1 MLTKLII
8 TVLFFTLNLITFSK
22 MTEYQDFS
30 SERSTWFFKIDKEGK
45 NTIFSD
51 FYPPFDPSVK
61 VENFSP
67 IMEYNLDSNYYF
79 NNQNNLMAEL
89 EDLKK
94 IYAPYFSYSLEKD
107 RLNIEFVRYDK
118 EIIGNLG
125 KRNTKLEYTK
135 RVWNLSLD
143 IKNSVGEIEYSQY
156 EKFIGGRNKKFIEP
170 TKILVR
176 KRSTITLSNK
186 DFEKSGDKLYIS
198 ASKIMK
204 YFDIKTIIQEGYLAL
219 QFDNIPR
226 ITTQTSNPP
235 SAKNIWL
242 SGGVERT
249 DKNYTWADYMND
261 IIEGRRKSG
270 WFWKGIYISEKDSF
284 RDNDGKSIEPDINRI
299 VPLAIYI
306 PSNYSPKDSRLAFI
320 LHGGTG
326 NENASA
332 YRLAQRD
339 IYLEKYAEK
348 YNYILAFPNG
358 WTQNPLWMHR
368 QALVSFEKSYDL
380 VMENFP
386 VSEDRVFLMGN
397 SLGGRGTFD
406 VAMRKPDMFQA
417 IVSTAPAW
425 GVKTHSQWVQNRY
438 SVKDIE
444 SVPTLI
450 GVGTAD
456 STFSFRVEVGNKV
469 DKGWITRDIEPYL
482 KNATYI
488 TVEEGNHTYNWGSIL
503 DIIFDFF
510 ESNLENKSNPTSKIS
525 SVTLNGK
532 EINGT
537 TMIELGDFEKTFGDR
552 FKVYKVYSYDK
563 KIENAVE
570 YYTIIS
576 KNQTLNF
583 KVGDRKYRKNIERY
597 KEDIGKRDKD
607 IELLDNAPTFSQAPT
622 LIDGKVY
629 IPVKEILEVM
639 R

>member
-79 NNQNNLMAEL
+79 NNQNNLMVEL

-249 DKNYTWADYMND
+249 DRNYTWADYMND

-284 RDNDGKSIEPDINRI
+284 RDNNGKSIEPDINRI

-326 NENASA
+326 NENA
-332 YRLAQRD
+332 
-339 IYLEKYAEK
+339 
-348 YNYILAFPNG
+348 
-358 WTQNPLWMHR
+358 
-368 QALVSFEKSYDL
+368 
-380 VMENFP
+380 
-386 VSEDRVFLMGN
+386 
-397 SLGGRGTFD
+397 
-406 VAMRKPDMFQA
+406 
-417 IVSTAPAW
+417 
-425 GVKTHSQWVQNRY
+425 
-438 SVKDIE
+438 
-444 SVPTLI
+444 
-450 GVGTAD
+450 
-456 STFSFRVEVGNKV
+456 
-469 DKGWITRDIEPYL
+469 
-482 KNATYI
+482 TYI

-510 ESNLENKSNPTSKIS
+510 ESNLENEGKPTSKIS
-525 SVTLNGK
+525 PVTLNGK

-570 YYTIIS
+570 YYTIVS

-607 IELLDNAPTFSQAPT
+607 IELLESAPTFSQAPT

>member
-30 SERSTWFFKIDKEGK
+30 SERSTWFFKIDKERK

-79 NNQNNLMAEL
+79 NNQNNLMVEL

-143 IKNSVGEIEYSQY
+143 IKKSVGEIEYSQY

-176 KRSTITLSNK
+176 KRSTLTLSNK

-242 SGGVERT
+242 SRGVERT
-249 DKNYTWADYMND
+249 DRNYTWADYMND

-270 WFWKGIYISEKDSF
+270 WFWKGIYISEKDRF
-284 RDNDGKSIEPDINRI
+284 RDNDGKSIDLDINRI

-306 PSNYSPKDSRLAFI
+306 PNNYSPKDSRLVFI

-386 VSEDRVFLMGN
+386 VSKDRVFLMGN

-406 VAMRKPDMFQA
+406 VAMRKPNMFQA

-510 ESNLENKSNPTSKIS
+510 ESNLESEDKPTSKIS

>member
-45 NTIFSD
+45 RTIFSD

-79 NNQNNLMAEL
+79 NNQNNLMVEL

-107 RLNIEFVRYDK
+107 RLSIEFVRYDK

-135 RVWNLSLD
+135 RVWNLSLV
-143 IKNSVGEIEYSQY
+143 IKKSVGEIEYSQY

-176 KRSTITLSNK
+176 KRSTITLSNE
-186 DFEKSGDKLYIS
+186 DFQKFGDKLYIS

-226 ITTQTSNPP
+226 ITTQTSNSP
-235 SAKNIWL
+235 SAKNTWL

-249 DKNYTWADYMND
+249 DENYTWADYMND

-284 RDNDGKSIEPDINRI
+284 RDNDGKSINLDINRI

-306 PSNYSPKDSRLAFI
+306 PSNYSLKDSRLAFI

-386 VSEDRVFLMGN
+386 VSKDRVFLMGN
-397 SLGGRGTFD
+397 SLGGRGTLD
-406 VAMRKPDMFQA
+406 VAMRKPNMFQA
-417 IVSTAPAW
+417 IVATAPAW

-510 ESNLENKSNPTSKIS
+510 ESNLENEDKPTSKIS
-525 SVTLNGK
+525 SVTLSGK

-552 FKVYKVYSYDK
+552 FKVYKIYSYDK

-607 IELLDNAPTFSQAPT
+607 IEYLDNAPTFSQAPT

-629 IPVKEILEVM
+629 IPVKEILGVM

>member
-30 SERSTWFFKIDKEGK
+30 SERSTWFFKIDKERK

-79 NNQNNLMAEL
+79 NNQNNLMVEL

-143 IKNSVGEIEYSQY
+143 IKKSVGEIEYSQY

-176 KRSTITLSNK
+176 KRSTLTLSNK

-226 ITTQTSNPP
+226 VTTQTSIPP
-235 SAKNIWL
+235 SAKNTWL
-242 SGGVERT
+242 PGGVERT
-249 DKNYTWADYMND
+249 DENYTWADYMND

-284 RDNDGKSIEPDINRI
+284 KDNDGKSIDLDINRI

-510 ESNLENKSNPTSKIS
+510 ESNLENEGKPTSKIS
-525 SVTLNGK
+525 PVTLNGK

>member
-30 SERSTWFFKIDKEGK
+30 SECSTWFFKIDKEGK

-79 NNQNNLMAEL
+79 NNQNNLMVEL

-143 IKNSVGEIEYSQY
+143 IKKSVGEIEYSQY

-249 DKNYTWADYMND
+249 DRNYTWADYMND

-284 RDNDGKSIEPDINRI
+284 RDNDGKSIDLDINRI

-306 PSNYSPKDSRLAFI
+306 YLVITLLKIVDWLLSYTEGQEMRMP
-320 LHGGTG
+320 LH
-326 NENASA
+326 
-332 YRLAQRD
+332 
-339 IYLEKYAEK
+339 I
-348 YNYILAFPNG
+348 G
-358 WTQNPLWMHR
+358 WLK
-368 QALVSFEKSYDL
+368 E
-380 VMENFP
+380 
-386 VSEDRVFLMGN
+386 
-397 SLGGRGTFD
+397 
-406 VAMRKPDMFQA
+406 
-417 IVSTAPAW
+417 ISTW
-425 GVKTHSQWVQNRY
+425 KNM
-438 SVKDIE
+438 
-444 SVPTLI
+444 
-450 GVGTAD
+450 
-456 STFSFRVEVGNKV
+456 
-469 DKGWITRDIEPYL
+469 L
-482 KNATYI
+482 KNI
-488 TVEEGNHTYNWGSIL
+488 TISLPSLMVGHKIHCGCIDKLWYPL
-503 DIIFDFF
+503 R
-510 ESNLENKSNPTSKIS
+510 NPMTWLWKIS
-525 SVTLNGK
+525 L
-532 EINGT
+532 
-537 TMIELGDFEKTFGDR
+537 
-552 FKVYKVYSYDK
+552 
-563 KIENAVE
+563 
-570 YYTIIS
+570 
-576 KNQTLNF
+576 
-583 KVGDRKYRKNIERY
+583 
-597 KEDIGKRDKD
+597 
-607 IELLDNAPTFSQAPT
+607 
-622 LIDGKVY
+622 
-629 IPVKEILEVM
+629 
-639 R
+639 

>member
-45 NTIFSD
+45 RTIFSD

-79 NNQNNLMAEL
+79 NNQNNLMVEL

-107 RLNIEFVRYDK
+107 RLSIEFVRYDK

-143 IKNSVGEIEYSQY
+143 IKKSVGEIEYSQY

-170 TKILVR
+170 TKILV
-176 KRSTITLSNK
+176 KKKSTITLSNE
-186 DFEKSGDKLYIS
+186 DFQKSGDKLYIS

-235 SAKNIWL
+235 SAKNTWL
-242 SGGVERT
+242 PGGVERT
-249 DKNYTWADYMND
+249 DENYTWADYMDD

-270 WFWKGIYISEKDSF
+270 WFWNGIYISEKDSF
-284 RDNDGKSIEPDINRI
+284 RDNNGKSINLDINRI

-306 PSNYSPKDSRLAFI
+306 PSNYSLKDSRLAFI

-386 VSEDRVFLMGN
+386 VSKDRVFLMGN
-397 SLGGRGTFD
+397 SLGGRGTLD
-406 VAMRKPDMFQA
+406 VAMRKPNMFQA
-417 IVSTAPAW
+417 IVATAPAW

-488 TVEEGNHTYNWGSIL
+488 TVEEGKHTYNWGSIL

-510 ESNLENKSNPTSKIS
+510 ESNLENEDKPTSKIS
-525 SVTLNGK
+525 SVTLSGK

-552 FKVYKVYSYDK
+552 FKVYKIYSYDK

-607 IELLDNAPTFSQAPT
+607 IEYLDNAPTFSQAPT

-629 IPVKEILEVM
+629 IPVKEILGVM

>member
-1 MLTKLII
+1 M
-8 TVLFFTLNLITFSK
+8 
-22 MTEYQDFS
+22 
-30 SERSTWFFKIDKEGK
+30 
-45 NTIFSD
+45 
-51 FYPPFDPSVK
+51 
-61 VENFSP
+61 
-67 IMEYNLDSNYYF
+67 
-79 NNQNNLMAEL
+79 
-89 EDLKK
+89 
-94 IYAPYFSYSLEKD
+94 
-107 RLNIEFVRYDK
+107 
-118 EIIGNLG
+118 
-125 KRNTKLEYTK
+125 
-135 RVWNLSLD
+135 
-143 IKNSVGEIEYSQY
+143 
-156 EKFIGGRNKKFIEP
+156 
-170 TKILVR
+170 
-176 KRSTITLSNK
+176 
-186 DFEKSGDKLYIS
+186 
-198 ASKIMK
+198 
-204 YFDIKTIIQEGYLAL
+204 
-219 QFDNIPR
+219 
-226 ITTQTSNPP
+226 
-235 SAKNIWL
+235 
-242 SGGVERT
+242 
-249 DKNYTWADYMND
+249 
-261 IIEGRRKSG
+261 
-270 WFWKGIYISEKDSF
+270 
-284 RDNDGKSIEPDINRI
+284 
-299 VPLAIYI
+299 
-306 PSNYSPKDSRLAFI
+306 
-320 LHGGTG
+320 
-326 NENASA
+326 
-332 YRLAQRD
+332 
-339 IYLEKYAEK
+339 EKYAEK

-510 ESNLENKSNPTSKIS
+510 ESNLESEDKPTSKIS

-639 R
+639 K

>member
-79 NNQNNLMAEL
+79 NNQNNLMVEL

-143 IKNSVGEIEYSQY
+143 IKKSVGEIEYSQY

-176 KRSTITLSNK
+176 KRSTLTLSNK

-249 DKNYTWADYMND
+249 DENYTWADYMND

-284 RDNDGKSIEPDINRI
+284 RDNDGKSIDLDINRI

-332 YRLAQRD
+332 YRLAQRN

-348 YNYILAFPNG
+348 YNYILAFPNS

-386 VSEDRVFLMGN
+386 VSEDRVLFDGELSRGKGN
-397 SLGGRGTFD
+397 F
-406 VAMRKPDMFQA
+406 
-417 IVSTAPAW
+417 
-425 GVKTHSQWVQNRY
+425 
-438 SVKDIE
+438 
-444 SVPTLI
+444 
-450 GVGTAD
+450 
-456 STFSFRVEVGNKV
+456 
-469 DKGWITRDIEPYL
+469 
-482 KNATYI
+482 
-488 TVEEGNHTYNWGSIL
+488 
-503 DIIFDFF
+503 
-510 ESNLENKSNPTSKIS
+510 
-525 SVTLNGK
+525 
-532 EINGT
+532 
-537 TMIELGDFEKTFGDR
+537 
-552 FKVYKVYSYDK
+552 
-563 KIENAVE
+563 
-570 YYTIIS
+570 
-576 KNQTLNF
+576 
-583 KVGDRKYRKNIERY
+583 
-597 KEDIGKRDKD
+597 
-607 IELLDNAPTFSQAPT
+607 
-622 LIDGKVY
+622 
-629 IPVKEILEVM
+629 
-639 R
+639 

>member
-45 NTIFSD
+45 KTIFSD

-79 NNQNNLMAEL
+79 NNQNNLMVEL

-107 RLNIEFVRYDK
+107 RLSIEFVRYDK

-143 IKNSVGEIEYSQY
+143 IKKSVGEIEYSQY
-156 EKFIGGRNKKFIEP
+156 EKFIGGRNKRFIEP

-235 SAKNIWL
+235 SAKNTWL

-249 DKNYTWADYMND
+249 DKNYTWADYMDD

-284 RDNDGKSIEPDINRI
+284 KDNDGKSIELDINRI

-306 PSNYSPKDSRLAFI
+306 PSNYSPKDSRLVFI

-380 VMENFP
+380 VMEIFP

-406 VAMRKPDMFQA
+406 VAMRKPNMFQA
-417 IVSTAPAW
+417 IVATAPAW
-425 GVKTHSQWVQNRY
+425 GVKTHSQWVQNKY

-456 STFSFRVEVGNKV
+456 STFSFRVEVGNKM

-510 ESNLENKSNPTSKIS
+510 ESNLESEDKPTSKIS
-525 SVTLNGK
+525 PVTLSGK

-552 FKVYKVYSYDK
+552 FKVYKIYSYDK

-629 IPVKEILEVM
+629 IPVKEILEIM

>member
-79 NNQNNLMAEL
+79 NNQNNLMVEL

-235 SAKNIWL
+235 STKNIWL

-249 DKNYTWADYMND
+249 DENYTWADYMND

-270 WFWKGIYISEKDSF
+270 WFWNGIYISEKDSF
-284 RDNDGKSIEPDINRI
+284 RDNNGKSINLDINRI

-306 PSNYSPKDSRLAFI
+306 PSNYSLKDSRLAFI

-510 ESNLENKSNPTSKIS
+510 ESNLESEDKPTSKIS

-537 TMIELGDFEKTFGDR
+537 TMIELEDFEKNFGDR

>member
-45 NTIFSD
+45 KTIFSD

-79 NNQNNLMAEL
+79 NNQNNLMVEL

-107 RLNIEFVRYDK
+107 RLSIEFVRYDK

-143 IKNSVGEIEYSQY
+143 IKKSVGEIEYSQY

-176 KRSTITLSNK
+176 KRSTITLSNE
-186 DFEKSGDKLYIS
+186 DFQKSGDKLYIS

-235 SAKNIWL
+235 SAKNTWL
-242 SGGVERT
+242 PGGVERT
-249 DKNYTWADYMND
+249 DENYTWADYMDD

-270 WFWKGIYISEKDSF
+270 WFWNGIYISEKDSF
-284 RDNDGKSIEPDINRI
+284 RDNNGKSINLDINRI

-306 PSNYSPKDSRLAFI
+306 PSNYSLKDSRLAFI

-386 VSEDRVFLMGN
+386 VSKDRVFLMGN
-397 SLGGRGTFD
+397 SLGGRGTLD
-406 VAMRKPDMFQA
+406 VAMRKPNMFQA
-417 IVSTAPAW
+417 IVATAPAW

-510 ESNLENKSNPTSKIS
+510 ESNLENEDKPTSKIS
-525 SVTLNGK
+525 SVTLSGK

-552 FKVYKVYSYDK
+552 FKVYKIYSYDK

-607 IELLDNAPTFSQAPT
+607 IEYLDNAPTFSQAPT

-629 IPVKEILEVM
+629 IPVKEILGVM

>member
-45 NTIFSD
+45 RTIFSD

-79 NNQNNLMAEL
+79 NNQNNLMVEL

-107 RLNIEFVRYDK
+107 RLSIEFVRYDK

-143 IKNSVGEIEYSQY
+143 IKKSVGEIEYSQY

-170 TKILVR
+170 TKILV
-176 KRSTITLSNK
+176 KKKSTITLSNE
-186 DFEKSGDKLYIS
+186 DFQKSGDKLYIS

-235 SAKNIWL
+235 SAKNTWL
-242 SGGVERT
+242 PGGVERT
-249 DKNYTWADYMND
+249 DENYTWADYMDD

-270 WFWKGIYISEKDSF
+270 WFWNGIYISEKDSF
-284 RDNDGKSIEPDINRI
+284 RDNNGKSINLDINRI

-306 PSNYSPKDSRLAFI
+306 PSNYSLKDSRLAFI

-386 VSEDRVFLMGN
+386 VSKDRVFLMGN
-397 SLGGRGTFD
+397 SLGGRGTLD
-406 VAMRKPDMFQA
+406 VAMRKPNMFQA
-417 IVSTAPAW
+417 IVATAPAW

-469 DKGWITRDIEPYL
+469 DKGL
-482 KNATYI
+482 L
-488 TVEEGNHTYNWGSIL
+488 GIL
-503 DIIFDFF
+503 SHI
-510 ESNLENKSNPTSKIS
+510 
-525 SVTLNGK
+525 
-532 EINGT
+532 
-537 TMIELGDFEKTFGDR
+537 
-552 FKVYKVYSYDK
+552 
-563 KIENAVE
+563 
-570 YYTIIS
+570 
-576 KNQTLNF
+576 
-583 KVGDRKYRKNIERY
+583 
-597 KEDIGKRDKD
+597 
-607 IELLDNAPTFSQAPT
+607 
-622 LIDGKVY
+622 
-629 IPVKEILEVM
+629 
-639 R
+639 